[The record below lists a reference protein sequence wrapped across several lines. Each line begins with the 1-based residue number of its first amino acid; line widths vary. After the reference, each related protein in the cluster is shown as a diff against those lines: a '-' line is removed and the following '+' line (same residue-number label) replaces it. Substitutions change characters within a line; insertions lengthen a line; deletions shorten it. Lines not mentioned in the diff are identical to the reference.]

1 MLSMPD
7 LIRAGSKSWGSRA
20 RGASGSLP
28 FEVLKTWMNRLLC
41 NDGPDGPL
49 SKRDARVIAVVDD
62 DDGFRDALQL
72 LLRTFGF
79 KVEAFASGKEFLQ
92 SSRLEAVGCVIL
104 DLAMPDMNGL
114 EVQQQLAARCPQIPV
129 VFITANRDDY
139 LGQCASATGALAV
152 LRKPA
157 NDEKLVRLLREA
169 LGGH

>member
-1 MLSMPD
+1 MLGMLD
-7 LIRAGSKSWGSRA
+7 LTRTVGESWGSRA
-20 RGASGSLP
+20 RDASGRLR
-28 FEVLKTWMNRLLC
+28 FEMLKTRMNQLR
-41 NDGPDGPL
+41 NDGPGGPA
-49 SKRDARVIAVVDD
+49 SKCDARVIAVVDD
-62 DDGFRDALQL
+62 DEGFRDALQL

-79 KVEAFASGKEFLQ
+79 QVEAFASGKEFLQ

-157 NDEKLVRLLREA
+157 NDEKLVGLLREA
-169 LGGH
+169 LRGH